1 MKLQP
6 QITVALP
13 IGATVRYH
21 GSLAD
26 EHGYYRV
33 AWTTETGRM
42 HLDQG
47 SGLCEEG
54 QRLSFVGANSVTVV
68 KLHP

>member
-1 MKLQP
+1 M
-6 QITVALP
+6 IHTAALP
-13 IGATVRYH
+13 IGTTVRYH
-21 GSLAD
+21 GSLTD

-33 AWTTETGRM
+33 AYVAEHGRM

-68 KLHP
+68 KLHPQG